1 MRSLLDNENQE
12 GERGEGGR
20 HSELDP
26 CLARVRREQN
36 VAAKTARFGAHLTKI
51 VKFSAKPKPN
61 LKEVHYRRELIS
73 RLGKPAH
80 YGRPW
85 GVDFG

>member
-61 LKEVHYRRELIS
+61 LKEVFTIEES
-73 RLGKPAH
+73 
-80 YGRPW
+80 
-85 GVDFG
+85 

>member
-26 CLARVRREQN
+26 CLARVRRELK
-36 VAAKTARFGAHLTKI
+36 AATKTGRFGAHFTQI
-51 VKFSAKPKPN
+51 
-61 LKEVHYRRELIS
+61 I
-73 RLGKPAH
+73 
-80 YGRPW
+80 
-85 GVDFG
+85 